1 MGIQYDRILDGFT
14 GPFEKIGPWDIET
27 PAGKITGATGASGFI
42 TDNRVVNSFV
52 AANRLLQ
59 ANEEVLR
66 LRAPLTVNGRT
77 YPAGALYVRSK
88 PSTNSALQK
97 TTALGVSYEGIGAAP
112 GDAVKLRTP
121 RIGMWDVYGGNQD
134 AGWMRWLLD
143 EYQFKFDR
151 VFAQQFDAGN
161 LNQKYDVLIFPQGGI
176 PGAGGGGGG
185 ARGGAIPG
193 EGIPNLPAEFQGQVG
208 RVTVEK
214 TLPKIRE
221 FLEGGGTVIAIGTSA
236 ANLAAY
242 LKLPLENQLAE
253 NGAPLPQTKFYV
265 PGSVLSARFNTD
277 IPAANGMKEHTDVF
291 FENSPVFKLAPD
303 AATKGIRTIAWFD
316 SSTPLRSGWAWGQE
330 HLANGVVAVEAKV
343 GKGTALLYTP
353 QIIMRGLPHQTF
365 KLLFN
370 GIYY

>member
-14 GPFEKIGPWDIET
+14 GPFEKIGPWDVEP
-27 PAGKITGATGASGFI
+27 PAGKITGAAGATGFI
-42 TDNRVVNSFV
+42 TDNSVVDSFV
-52 AANRLLQ
+52 AANRLLK
-59 ANEEVLR
+59 ANEDVLR
-66 LRAPLTVNGRT
+66 LKAPLTVNGRT
-77 YPAGALYVRSK
+77 YPAGALYVRTK
-88 PSTNSALQK
+88 PGTVSALQK
-97 TTALGVSYEGIGAAP
+97 TTALGVSYEGTTAAP
-112 GDAVKLRTP
+112 GDTVKLRTP

-143 EYQFKFDR
+143 EYEFKFDR

-176 PGAGGGGGG
+176 PAAGGRAG
-185 ARGGAIPG
+185 ATPG
-193 EGIPNLPAEFQGQVG
+193 EGITNLPAEFQAQVG

-221 FLEGGGTVIAIGTSA
+221 FLESGGTVIAIGTSA
-236 ANLAAY
+236 ANLATY
-242 LKLPLENQLAE
+242 LRLPLENQLTE
-253 NGAPLPQTKFYV
+253 NGAPLPPAKFFV
-265 PGSVLSARFNTD
+265 PGSVLSARFDTR
-277 IPAANGMKEHTDVF
+277 IPAANGMKEHTDIF

-316 SSTPLRSGWAWGQE
+316 SNTPLRSGWAWGQDY
-330 HLANGVVAVEAKV
+330 LANGVVAVEAKV